1 METAAQRRRVFV
13 SGQLLEYWEHPDV
26 AFGWTLEDLQTYADR
41 GGLGAPVQRHPPDR
55 PPPGDRVRVVSGR

>member
-1 METAAQRRRVFV
+1 MEIAAQLRRVVV

-41 GGLGAPVQRHPPDR
+41 GYWVLLFNAILLTSPR
-55 PPPGDRVRVVSGR
+55 PGTEHGS

>member
-1 METAAQRRRVFV
+1 METAAQLRRVVV

-41 GGLGAPVQRHPPDR
+41 GYWVLLFNAILLTGPR
-55 PPPGDRVRVVSGR
+55 PGTEHGS

>member
-13 SGQLLEYWEHPDV
+13 HPDV

-41 GGLGAPVQRHPPDR
+41 GDWVLLFNAILLTGPR
-55 PPPGDRVRVVSGR
+55 PGTEHWS

>member
-1 METAAQRRRVFV
+1 METAAQLRRVVV

-41 GGLGAPVQRHPPDR
+41 GYWVLLFNAIRLTDPR
-55 PPPGDRVRVVSGR
+55 PGTEHGS

>member
-41 GGLGAPVQRHPPDR
+41 GYWVLLFNAILLTGPR
-55 PPPGDRVRVVSGR
+55 PGTEHGS